1 MRVPFSG
8 GPNFDFRKAYWSVR
22 QAYADVLSQPT
33 EEKEVGQRF
42 GGGFW
47 ESVSLWFPFESQP
60 KRGPPIGEKTSRW
73 TCALLHSFR
82 VALLLFFLH
91 KRRQRS
97 LPWFLLLSRSLGDS
111 LHWSH
116 CIGVCFYNIHIF
128 TYLPRKLRFESTFH
142 PCPSIGFSHIN
153 VTANRR

>member
-1 MRVPFSG
+1 MFVLRVPFSG

-82 VALLLFFLH
+82 VALLLFLFTQKASTLLAMVLASFAFPWGFIALV
-91 KRRQRS
+91 S
-97 LPWFLLLSRSLGDS
+97 LEFVST
-111 LHWSH
+111 
-116 CIGVCFYNIHIF
+116 IF
-128 TYLPRKLRFESTFH
+128 TSSHTSRGNCGLRVL
-142 PCPSIGFSHIN
+142 SIPARQSGSR
-153 VTANRR
+153 T